1 MHNDFMTDWRPQ
13 DICQYDAE
21 SKSCQPPKTPQS
33 GASGS
38 GLSDISRDI
47 NGSDALL
54 YQTTTSDTEIPNQL
68 QDKIRDFGYS
78 SHGNYNSMSLLRT
91 AELHGGQPTMSSSSS
106 PRTSTNN
113 LNIGSDSNRKFK
125 EAVRQ
130 LPPQTCID
138 RLINTFFVEIN
149 WQYDLLD
156 EESFR
161 KQLVLWKETSYS
173 DLQAG
178 FERLALE
185 TIVFPALL
193 FQVLAHAL
201 LFHPPHDEAISPL
214 MTMADMTF
222 VDLGIEYS
230 DRSAELLELIGKRG
244 ITIATVQAGLLRAS
258 FLKSSGQ
265 VIEAWHALGAAIRDA
280 QEIGLHTGRIV
291 ADQPPKGSTPRRENF
306 SLVGHKVWVV
316 LHIWDL
322 HMAVVLGR
330 PIATDIQ
337 IDEYART
344 IQDETKRQDLFSHW
358 KTEIDPPR
366 PFDIIMAG
374 YNVAYRYFKDIH
386 QIEANG
392 AKPEDYT
399 TVENIHTAIQANM
412 KLLPSWCLLIN
423 PNTTFDQLPGCQWLP
438 MARDGLWSLINL
450 VILAL
455 HRPFIFSFVN
465 SRTEALKAAKSILM
479 AQERLF
485 ARTEPR
491 HRKVFN
497 PVYASFDS
505 IVLIAAIC
513 LVSPILD
520 DGQLL
525 ECTKC
530 VEKGMQRLG
539 NISQSNSMAASAYGV
554 VCSLYHTLMHR
565 LGTIPIAEDDGEPLP
580 DLGPMSLPIKGDL
593 DITSHGQLAELPFDT
608 LLPPRPTHDLFFDHV
623 SIPQM
628 PVANALDQFPSHLDA
643 PTVNMLDGWNFEGDF
658 SDSSFWNLM
667 NELNKSN

>member
-1 MHNDFMTDWRPQ
+1 
-13 DICQYDAE
+13 
-21 SKSCQPPKTPQS
+21 
-33 GASGS
+33 
-38 GLSDISRDI
+38 
-47 NGSDALL
+47 
-54 YQTTTSDTEIPNQL
+54 
-68 QDKIRDFGYS
+68 
-78 SHGNYNSMSLLRT
+78 MSLLRT
-91 AELHGGQPTMSSSSS
+91 AELHGGQPTTSSLSS

-113 LNIGSDSNRKFK
+113 LNLGSDSNRKFK

-130 LPPQTCID
+130 LPPQACID
-138 RLINTFFVEIN
+138 RLINTFFAEIN

-161 KQLVLWKETSYS
+161 EQLVLWRETSYS

-185 TIVFPALL
+185 TIVFPGLL

-214 MTMADMTF
+214 MTMTDMTF

-291 ADQPPKGSTPRRENF
+291 ADQSPKGSTPKRGNF

-330 PIATDIQ
+330 PIVTDIQ
-337 IDEYART
+337 IDEYARS
-344 IQDETKRQDLFSHW
+344 IQDETKRHDLFSHW
-358 KTEIDPPR
+358 KTEVDPPR

-438 MARDGLWSLINL
+438 NARDGLWSLINL

-513 LVSPILD
+513 LVPSILD
-520 DGQLL
+520 DGQLP
-525 ECTKC
+525 ECTNF
-530 VEKGMQRLG
+530 VEKGLQRLG
-539 NISQSNSMAASAYGV
+539 VIGKSNSMAASAYGV
-554 VCSLYHTLMHR
+554 VCSLHYSLIHR
-565 LGTIPIAEDDGEPLP
+565 LSTLSITEDTGESLPDPGLTTLPVEDDV
-580 DLGPMSLPIKGDL
+580 
-593 DITSHGQLAELPFDT
+593 DISAHGRPVELPFGAV
-608 LLPPRPTHDLFFDHV
+608 LPPRPIHDLFFDNV

-628 PVANALDQFPSHLDA
+628 PVANAPEMFPSSTDA

-667 NELNKSN
+667 NELNNSN